1 MSKNKVAL
9 LLSGGPD
16 SVTLLYDLLAQG
28 HEVVALTYN
37 FGEAEAQNERDAAT
51 AIAAELEVEH
61 HFFDFSGPLKEFYH
75 LPQPQFL
82 RMAMMRSSEAGPVS
96 KSEDVQPFGS
106 AIALLLTASW
116 AVKNDIS
123 SVFYAVHA
131 DDSHFTDNH
140 REYFDK
146 LSDVTRECEGQ
157 DFAVEFHTPY
167 LDTRKFD
174 VINKGITLGVPFG
187 RTWSCAA
194 GGSTHC
200 GQCAPCINRS
210 GAFAVIGEQ
219 DPVAYLHDPQEHL
232 ENRFA
237 GSAQL

>member
-96 KSEDVQPFGS
+96 KSEDATLWVRDCATPHCVMGS
-106 AIALLLTASW
+106 Q
-116 AVKNDIS
+116 K
-123 SVFYAVHA
+123 
-131 DDSHFTDNH
+131 
-140 REYFDK
+140 
-146 LSDVTRECEGQ
+146 
-157 DFAVEFHTPY
+157 
-167 LDTRKFD
+167 
-174 VINKGITLGVPFG
+174 
-187 RTWSCAA
+187 
-194 GGSTHC
+194 
-200 GQCAPCINRS
+200 
-210 GAFAVIGEQ
+210 
-219 DPVAYLHDPQEHL
+219 
-232 ENRFA
+232 
-237 GSAQL
+237 